1 MGGVQSQARKAL
13 RSEDAAPE
21 RRRAVLLWCV
31 LLATLAI
38 RLAAVATGG
47 RVWGIDALRYFHP
60 GAGWIWFLLGVMTL
74 GLVARLGNRG
84 LGTIRIPGP
93 PAVWLCVLAAGAF
106 LGFLALSDAT
116 HLLGDGGRVMMAA
129 IAGDRP
135 PITEVLAS
143 VLNRAAVVA
152 GQKLAL
158 SPERSLEILSA
169 GLGAAMVV
177 MVVARSRAAGTEIW
191 QRALLAGSIL
201 LTGGL
206 QLAFG
211 YVENY
216 LLLQLL
222 VIAYLLSVLVA
233 VRDVKAGWEASV
245 LLALAIGSHL
255 TALCLLPAHAAFLAL
270 LSRQSRRSR
279 TFHLGHGALM
289 LGILAAVI
297 ILFRPQWYRAT
308 SGPLW
313 LSLGGEYGVFS
324 GVHLLDLGNELALVA
339 PIAIPL
345 AMLTRWRRSEAAD
358 LLSPFFGLAA
368 GGSMLLM
375 AALNPAL
382 GMARDWDLLALSPLV
397 ITIGLGYHAAR
408 NPRARRWVAPILL
421 TAAWCVAP
429 WVLVNHSRPAAV
441 ARFGDLLRLD
451 HGRPGTAYGY
461 ELLATYHRSHGN
473 PAGAIRAMVAALEE
487 RPGYRRYIEQ
497 TTDIVRAMD
506 QAAAADLAQEI
517 ASGPA
522 NPPQL
527 LVRSMLS
534 SRSGDRAAERQL
546 LADLGHWPDYAHLA
560 DALTV
565 RSLLAD
571 RAFDAAAGAAASALE
586 RRPEDPEMH
595 FLSGLAHLG
604 ATDCAGAV
612 AELETAVRLG
622 WVADD
627 IDFHLGFAHDRCG
640 DRDAAR
646 SRYERYLR
654 ENPHGR
660 FAEMARRK
668 IEGR

>member
-1 MGGVQSQARKAL
+1 MGGVQSQARKVL

-21 RRRAVLLWCV
+21 RRHAVLLWCV

-60 GAGWIWFLLGVMTL
+60 LAGWIWFLLGVVTL
-74 GLVARLGNRG
+74 GWVARLGNRS
-84 LGTIRIPGP
+84 LGTIRSPMP
-93 PAVWLCVLAAGAF
+93 PAVWLCVLSAAGAF
-106 LGFLALSDAT
+106 LGFLALADAT

-143 VLNRAAVVA
+143 ALNRAAVLA
-152 GQKLAL
+152 GRKLAL
-158 SPERSLEILSA
+158 SPDRSLEILSA
-169 GLGAAMVV
+169 GLGAAMVA

-206 QLAFG
+206 QLSFG

-216 LLLQLL
+216 PLLQLL

-233 VRDVKAGWEASV
+233 VRDAKGGWEASV
-245 LLALAIGSHL
+245 LLALAIGSHA
-255 TALCLLPAHAAFLAL
+255 TALCLLPAHAAFLQL

-279 TFHLGHGALM
+279 TFYLGHGALM
-289 LGILAAVI
+289 LAILAAVA

-308 SGPLW
+308 SGPAW

-345 AMLTRWRRSEAAD
+345 AILTRWRRSEAAD
-358 LLSPFFGLAA
+358 LLSPFFALAA
-368 GGSMLLM
+368 GGSLLLM
-375 AALNPAL
+375 VVLNPAL
-382 GMARDWDLLALSPLV
+382 GMARDWDLFALSPLV
-397 ITIGLGYHAAR
+397 ITVGLGYHAAR
-408 NPRARRWVAPILL
+408 SPRARRWVAPILL

-429 WVLVNHSRPAAV
+429 WVLVNDSRAAAV

-473 PAGAIRAMVAALEE
+473 PAGAIRAMMGALEE
-487 RPGYRRYIEQ
+487 RPGYQRYIEQ
-497 TTDIVRAMD
+497 TTDIVR
-506 QAAAADLAQEI
+506 
-517 ASGPA
+517 
-522 NPPQL
+522 
-527 LVRSMLS
+527 SM
-534 SRSGDRAAERQL
+534 
-546 LADLGHWPDYAHLA
+546 
-560 DALTV
+560 
-565 RSLLAD
+565 LAD
-571 RAFDAAAGAAASALE
+571 RAFDAAAVAAASALE
-586 RRPEDPEMH
+586 PRPEDPELH
-595 FLSGLAHLG
+595 FLLGLAHLG
-604 ATDCAGAV
+604 AADCARAV
-612 AELETAVRLG
+612 AELETADRLG

-640 DRDAAR
+640 DPDAADT
-646 SRYERYLR
+646 SYERYLR
-654 ENPHGR
+654 ENPQGR
-660 FAEMARRK
+660 YADMARRK
-668 IEGR
+668 LEGR